1 MPRAR
6 RLSALAALAAA
17 LATAPAGAQAPAD
30 LSPALRPQP
39 LPAELTP
46 QAAALPSVELSV
58 HSGRPFWLLPAGGLV
73 AGAVLYPMLV
83 DGGCDDNDCMLYIPE
98 PVTGAIIGLLG
109 GITAEV
115 ILMVVEG
122 GVGADPPA
130 SFLPLTT
137 RASSWTPDAAVPPPS
152 R

>member
-1 MPRAR
+1 VRRVR
-6 RLSALAALAAA
+6 RLSALAALAAS
-17 LATAPAGAQAPAD
+17 LATVPAGAQAPTD
-30 LSPALRPQP
+30 LPSALRSQP

-46 QAAALPSVELSV
+46 EAAALPSVELSV
-58 HSGRPFWLLPAGGLV
+58 RSGRPVWLLPAAGLV
-73 AGAVLYPMLV
+73 AGAVFYPMLV
-83 DGGCDDNDCMLYIPE
+83 DGGCDDNDCMLFIPE
-98 PVTGAIIGLLG
+98 PFTGALIGLLG

-137 RASSWTPDAAVPPPS
+137 RAGSWIPDAAVPPPS